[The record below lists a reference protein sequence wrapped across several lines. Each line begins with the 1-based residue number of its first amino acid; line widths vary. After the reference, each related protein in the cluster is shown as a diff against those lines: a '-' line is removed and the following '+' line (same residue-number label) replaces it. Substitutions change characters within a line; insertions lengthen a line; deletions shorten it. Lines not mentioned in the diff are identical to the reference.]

1 MNIDYN
7 DQLAR
12 SPKKL
17 TESSEYKNSLY
28 GRNVSE
34 ELLDRLT
41 RGLLLFFYKV
51 NFYNFISKVKFI

>member
-17 TESSEYKNSLY
+17 IESSEYKNSLY

-34 ELLDRLT
+34 ELLNRLT
-41 RGLLLFFYKV
+41 RGLLLFFLT
-51 NFYNFISKVKFI
+51 S